1 MLVRV
6 TKTVRDKGRLVAPD
20 QVESLIKAD
29 TEGRKADWY
38 CSPFFYGDDALA
50 HTEKNNG
57 SIAGY
62 DREVWTDTLY
72 WDLDSKES
80 LELSLQ
86 AAESLLDYLFH
97 LKDDFQKSVE
107 VYFSGNKGLHVILRT
122 LNKFTPHEVF
132 NICSKIASEAGVSPA
147 IFDTSV
153 YNITRIFRIA
163 NTRHQVSSLYKVQI
177 KLSELSSSDLD
188 EKKIRELAKKPRYD
202 VDEIAKPVEAEFLK
216 ERYKSKASSQVTN
229 MKMFENGATTE
240 EAANIVVPEGAKRC
254 FYLIEKGHI
263 PPGMSNSALLALAAD
278 CKMNRNMDRDQ
289 TAMILNLAMQRRQAI
304 YPDADHKSE
313 KQIDNE
319 ILKEVYSDK
328 WRGGVPSC
336 KKSEFLQ
343 QICGK
348 GQGCCL
354 VKPAP
359 VLTTM
364 GVDTLIE
371 NYKKY
376 ALEAPEVY
384 PQFGIKWLDDKV
396 RLRPR
401 NFSIINGANGC
412 VDADTEF
419 LSPTGWKRIAEWS
432 GEEVMQYD
440 AKAGVSSFVKPEA
453 YIKLP
458 ADELL
463 EFKHPYGLDQV
474 LSPEHRVLYYSS
486 RGNLQVKTAGEI
498 AEKINKNSN
507 GFAGSLPTTFKVS
520 TPGLDIS
527 ESDLRLQVAVI
538 ADGYFASKTNWCV
551 VRLKRERKKV
561 RLEKLLKDSNIP
573 YKKTECLGKTEVG
586 YHRYNFYAPFRLKQF
601 SEYFYQASQEQLE
614 IIAEEC
620 LYWDGCE
627 SMGTFS
633 TRDLVNAKFI
643 QYAFSASGYRSSIS
657 TTVRESGIDYT
668 VNRTK
673 QTLVGLRSK
682 NLKVNTIKTTDGYK
696 YCFTVPTGFLVLRRN
711 KNLFITGNSG
721 KTSLA
726 TQLIDNLNRQ
736 KLYHIF
742 FSADMAD
749 TSLLEKLGA
758 RYTQYDQFQI
768 EEAFQKVTKPNANPT
783 QKDQDIVVEVI
794 NKLKAALPYTIF
806 DFKSTLMSDEIQATI
821 QGVEQAQSIKITLAI
836 IDYAGRVSSEH
847 DNAYMNATQNAL
859 DANTIAKK
867 CDCHIVYI
875 SQISREQG
883 DHIKPLRT
891 SRVSRDSGA
900 WEENATIVL
909 NIWRPLGFDPA
920 IDRYIHLFIGKNR
933 GPGVSDEHVMKFSG
947 KEGSF
952 RELTDEEY
960 LDYRALCE
968 EINGD
973 EDKKISH
980 KLHVP
985 YREGFDPRTPDEVRS
1000 QNSSFDKSRFT
1011 KHNEEDDESDEQ
1023 YERRTRGEGYN
1034 EKEVQASKNR
1044 RQFRRDA

>member
-20 QVESLIKAD
+20 QVEALIKAD
-29 TEGRKADWY
+29 ADGRKADWY
-38 CSPFFYGDDALA
+38 CSPFFYGEDALA
-50 HTEKNNG
+50 HAEKNNG
-57 SIAGY
+57 SISGY

-80 LELSLQ
+80 LELSLE
-86 AAESLLDYLFH
+86 AAEKLLDYLFH
-97 LKDDFQKSVE
+97 IKEDFQHSVE

-132 NICSKIASEAGVSPA
+132 NICSKVASEAGVSPTV
-147 IFDTSV
+147 FDTSV

-163 NTRHQVSSLYKVQI
+163 NTRHQISSLYKVQL
-177 KLSELSSSDLD
+177 KLSELQSSDFN
-188 EKKIRELAKKPRYD
+188 EKKIRELAKKPRFD
-202 VDEIAKPVEAEFLK
+202 ADEIAKPVEAEFLK
-216 ERYKSKASSQVTN
+216 ERYKSKVTSQVTN
-229 MKMFENGATTE
+229 VKMFENGATSE

-319 ILKEVYSDK
+319 ILKEVFSDK

-336 KKSEFLQ
+336 KKSDFLQ

-384 PQFGIKWLDDKV
+384 PQFGIKWLDDKI

-401 NFSIINGANGC
+401 NFSIINGANG
-412 VDADTEF
+412 
-419 LSPTGWKRIAEWS
+419 
-432 GEEVMQYD
+432 
-440 AKAGVSSFVKPEA
+440 
-453 YIKLP
+453 
-458 ADELL
+458 
-463 EFKHPYGLDQV
+463 
-474 LSPEHRVLYYSS
+474 
-486 RGNLQVKTAGEI
+486 
-498 AEKINKNSN
+498 
-507 GFAGSLPTTFKVS
+507 
-520 TPGLDIS
+520 
-527 ESDLRLQVAVI
+527 
-538 ADGYFASKTNWCV
+538 
-551 VRLKRERKKV
+551 
-561 RLEKLLKDSNIP
+561 
-573 YKKTECLGKTEVG
+573 
-586 YHRYNFYAPFRLKQF
+586 
-601 SEYFYQASQEQLE
+601 
-614 IIAEEC
+614 
-620 LYWDGCE
+620 
-627 SMGTFS
+627 
-633 TRDLVNAKFI
+633 
-643 QYAFSASGYRSSIS
+643 
-657 TTVRESGIDYT
+657 
-668 VNRTK
+668 
-673 QTLVGLRSK
+673 
-682 NLKVNTIKTTDGYK
+682 
-696 YCFTVPTGFLVLRRN
+696 
-711 KNLFITGNSG
+711 SG

-726 TQLIDNLNRQ
+726 TQLIDNLNKQ

-768 EEAFQKVTKPNANPT
+768 EEAFQRVTKPNGNPR
-783 QKDQDIVVEVI
+783 QQDQDIVAEVV
-794 NKLKAALPYTIF
+794 NKLKSALPYTIF
-806 DFKSTLMSDEIQATI
+806 DFKSTLMSDEIQSTI
-821 QGVEQAQSIKITLAI
+821 QGVEQAQNIKITLAI

-900 WEENATIVL
+900 WEENATIVI
-909 NIWRPLGFDPA
+909 NIWRPLGFDPG

-933 GPGVSDEHVMKFSG
+933 GPGVSDEHVMRFSG

-952 RELTDEEY
+952 RELTDDEY
-960 LDYRALCE
+960 MDYRDTCE
-968 EINGD
+968 RINAD
-973 EDKKISH
+973 ENKLVSH

-985 YREGFDPRTPDEVRS
+985 HRDGFDPRTPEEVRE
-1000 QNSSFDKSRFT
+1000 QNSSFDKRKFT